1 MVSHRDNDFQ
11 CSPPTQKKPISVLDR
26 VNSHSF
32 SPPCLSKTN
41 LTDADGNSIN
51 DKNDRINLSTKTT
64 EGIAGT
70 IETEKRVEHWIEVHK
85 NAPVVRIKSTAT
97 DPLSNSYQDEDR
109 IRGNR
114 RPITAFTQRS
124 RKNFLRKLGVINQGK
139 ISPNEVQFCTLTIMG
154 YRSPYQCKKILN
166 IWLTRLR
173 KRLEG
178 HKWFY
183 AWRMEN
189 HEKLRDGKV
198 QMHLH
203 ICIFGIKQLN
213 HRWLRHSWSRC
224 VLGYKEYKR
233 ICDSSDDPKEVFKRL
248 VITDVEPARDWGEC
262 RNYFSKNLCAVL
274 NYISKENDDESVELM
289 KQNPDLKTGRWWGI
303 GKYEMYNKFVDRL
316 VYQINDSDWS
326 ALRRVFVQYIKSS
339 WVRKHKEKFNH
350 SMWKGYKRYL
360 TDPQYTHKKKYK
372 TTTIDVRNLAPE
384 IWTFMDNYTMGKLL
398 KCIFPDETTMHH
410 LEPPNEPSFKSWIS
424 DRESMI
430 YK

>member
-11 CSPPTQKKPISVLDR
+11 CSPPTHKKPISVLDR
-26 VNSHSF
+26 VNSRSF
-32 SPPCLSKTN
+32 SPLVSNKTN
-41 LTDADGNSIN
+41 LTDADHTY
-51 DKNDRINLSTKTT
+51 KNEPENPSKSNVATL
-64 EGIAGT
+64 
-70 IETEKRVEHWIEVHK
+70 ETEKRVEHWIELHK

-124 RKNFLRKLGVINQGK
+124 RKNFLRKLGVINQGR
-139 ISPNEVQFCTLTIMG
+139 ISPNEVQFITLTIMG

-178 HKWFY
+178 HKYFY

-189 HEKLRDGKV
+189 HKKLRDGKI
-198 QMHLH
+198 QMHFH
-203 ICIFGIKQLN
+203 MCIFGIKQLN

-233 ICDSSDDPKEVFKRL
+233 ICDSNDNPQEVFKRL
-248 VITDVEPARDWGEC
+248 VITDVEPARDWNEC
-262 RNYFSKNLCAVL
+262 KNYFSKNLCAVL
-274 NYISKENDDESVELM
+274 DYISKENDDESVELM
-289 KQNPDLKTGRWWGI
+289 KQNPEKTGRWWGI

-424 DRESMI
+424 ERETFI